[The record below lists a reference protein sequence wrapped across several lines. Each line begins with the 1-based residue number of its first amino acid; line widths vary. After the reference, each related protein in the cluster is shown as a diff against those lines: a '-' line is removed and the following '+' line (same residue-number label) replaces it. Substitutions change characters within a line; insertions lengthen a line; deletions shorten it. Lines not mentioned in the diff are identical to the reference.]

1 MKKYLFTAVAAGLTL
16 LAGCTKESY
25 YHSLAVLYPS
35 QGTMALSYADQPTDT
50 LVFVTTDNFS
60 ISPDADWLAVPD
72 SMKEGRI
79 ENYYRNVWQVT
90 SVVLLTPNTTGK
102 IRTGN
107 LGIHTWGSDDWNQT
121 ASATYQQ
128 LPWLDVSRPVP
139 AYAYEENRITGVA
152 FVATDSATQVTD
164 TLQFKVYGDWTL
176 TDGKFVHPKVM
187 SGEAGT
193 ISVAVDIDPK
203 TDSAER
209 RDSLTLTS
217 CGVTTGIVFKQE
229 KNK

>member
-1 MKKYLFTAVAAGLTL
+1 MKKYLFTAVAVGLML
-16 LAGCTKESY
+16 IAGCTKESY
-25 YHSLAVLYPS
+25 YHSVAVLYPS
-35 QGTMALSYADQPTDT
+35 QGTLALSYADQPTDT

-60 ISPDADWLAVPD
+60 ISPNADWLAVPD

-90 SVVLLTPNTTGK
+90 SVVLLSPNTTGQ

-107 LGIHTWGSDDWNQT
+107 LSIHTWGNDDWNQT

-128 LPWLDVSRPVP
+128 LPWLNVSRPVP
-139 AYAYEENRITGVA
+139 AYAYTENRITGAA

-164 TLQFKVYGDWTL
+164 TLQFQVHGNWTL
-176 TDGKFVHPKVM
+176 SDGVFVHPKEL

-193 ISVAVDIDPK
+193 VTVAVDIDPK
-203 TDSAER
+203 TDPAER
-209 RDSLTLTS
+209 RDSLTLT
-217 CGVTTGIVFKQE
+217 CRGVTTGIVFKQE
-229 KNK
+229 ENK